1 MVGDDGF
8 IAEAPEK
15 VWIPVLSR
23 EESTGLLKRVRPVVY
38 LNGHGAC
45 YIYPADKPVDPEA
58 VFLRDPIKDSKADDI
73 QFLAEIR
80 TKHSFCWRFIF
91 SPTMA
96 EVLAQIPS
104 DLIDRVVAIQIVNNP
119 VKDEEDGLVFDRETL
134 DALKAK
140 YHTVTTWLFEV
151 KQNGS

>member
-15 VWIPVLSR
+15 VLVPVMPR
-23 EESTGLLKRVRPVVY
+23 EEMVKLLTRIRPVVY
-38 LNGHGAC
+38 LNGEGAC
-45 YIYPADKPVDPEA
+45 YIYPADRPVDPEV
-58 VFLRDPIKDSKADDI
+58 VFLRDHRKDSKADDI

-80 TKHSFCWRFIF
+80 TKHSFCWQFIF

-96 EVLAQIPS
+96 EVLAQIP
-104 DLIDRVVAIQIVNNP
+104 DHLIKKVVAIQIVNNP
-119 VKDEEDGLVFDRETL
+119 VKDEEDGIVLDQEAL

-140 YHTVTTWLFEV
+140 HHTATTWLFER
-151 KQNGS
+151 KEKSS